1 MVNCMEPLD
10 MIKKL
15 QQQYV
20 EFTKI
25 DDFTLESRAKQVPAE
40 KHFYVS
46 RLIEAKIEKERLLRE
61 KKNHR
66 KQLVEDMVTNSP
78 VTLNKQTMMQDD
90 SFVEL
95 SDILNKIK
103 EQEFLIEYLELI
115 VKQITFIA
123 QDIKNIIMI
132 KQLEQT

>member
-1 MVNCMEPLD
+1 MEQ
-10 MIKKL
+10 IKRY
-15 QQQYV
+15 QQQYI
-20 EFTKI
+20 EFTKF
-25 DDFTLESRAKQVPAE
+25 DDFTLEDRAKKVPAE
-40 KHFYVS
+40 KHFWVS

-66 KQLVEDMVTNSP
+66 QQLVKDMVANSP
-78 VTLNKQTMMQDD
+78 VALNKQTMMQDD

-95 SDILNKIK
+95 SDILDKIK